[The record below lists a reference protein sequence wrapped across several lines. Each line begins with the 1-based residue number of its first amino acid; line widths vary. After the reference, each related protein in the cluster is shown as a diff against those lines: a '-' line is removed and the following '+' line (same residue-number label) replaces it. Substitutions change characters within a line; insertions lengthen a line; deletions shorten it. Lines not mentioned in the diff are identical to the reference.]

1 MLPFE
6 CILGKEDKFY
16 SFIDSLDQQFEIYE
30 KQGDSENAKNVYL
43 RGLAVD
49 TLDTDLLKRLDKLFA
64 SVDDKPAL
72 LAQARTL
79 QNYHEKVIKFNKMAP
94 FYQHKLRE
102 NIEAYVKQFPA
113 DTNGKILLARVLSLS
128 GNDLK
133 AEEVLRRV
141 LRAHPDDVWA
151 GLALSS
157 LYYKAEDWA
166 GARRALE
173 NVLFYYPDNLSA
185 RKRLEELNKK
195 NEKKW

>member
-1 MLPFE
+1 MEHLRLNPYHLQAYKLLAQLLHDNTIYAMSDEMNMLERGLTLFAYEPD
-6 CILGKEDKFY
+6 LWRVVG
-16 SFIDSLDQQFEIYE
+16 EIYE

-102 NIEAYVKQFPA
+102 TI
-113 DTNGKILLARVLSLS
+113 
-128 GNDLK
+128 
-133 AEEVLRRV
+133 
-141 LRAHPDDVWA
+141 
-151 GLALSS
+151 
-157 LYYKAEDWA
+157 
-166 GARRALE
+166 
-173 NVLFYYPDNLSA
+173 
-185 RKRLEELNKK
+185 
-195 NEKKW
+195 